1 MNNTVQFQSIAVSD
15 GMQPALIYIRTP
27 LVGTDLQYTLAGLC
41 YSFQS
46 FLELGWIN
54 SSVVFRLS
62 LLPQSTL
69 PALPPKRERAPVPP
83 APIAVSSPA
92 AVSFSSA
99 DFSLAQSAELPVRLE
114 NIKTEVAILRDKLD
128 AAGYRA
134 MLGLLAK
141 IVGNIVF
148 SRERT
153 HAQIADPAADAKRS
167 INPASAAFQTRMGS
181 VPAGIEILAQL
192 GACEARR
199 SP

>member
-41 YSFQS
+41 YSFRS

-99 DFSLAQSAELPVRLE
+99 DFSLAQSTELPVRLE

-128 AAGYRA
+128 AAGYGA

-148 SRERT
+148 PRT
-153 HAQIADPAADAKRS
+153 HTQIADPAADVKRS

-192 GACEARR
+192 GPCEARR

>member
-1 MNNTVQFQSIAVSD
+1 MLLIPVIPRIGLDQLLRRVPPLSPPSVHTPR
-15 GMQPALIYIRTP
+15 PAS
-27 LVGTDLQYTLAGLC
+27 Q
-41 YSFQS
+41 
-46 FLELGWIN
+46 
-54 SSVVFRLS
+54 
-62 LLPQSTL
+62 
-69 PALPPKRERAPVPP
+69 ERKGSCPP
-83 APIAVSSPA
+83 APIATSSPA

-148 SRERT
+148 PRERT
-153 HAQIADPAADAKRS
+153 HTQIADPAADAKRS

-192 GACEARR
+192 GPCAARR

>member
-1 MNNTVQFQSIAVSD
+1 MNNAVQFQSIAVSD

-41 YSFQS
+41 CSS
-46 FLELGWIN
+46 RSVLELGWIN

-69 PALPPKRERAPVPP
+69 PALPPKRERAPAAP
-83 APIAVSSPA
+83 APIAVSSP

-134 MLGLLAK
+134 MLALLAK

-148 SRERT
+148 PRKRT
-153 HAQIADPAADAKRS
+153 HVQIADPAADVKRS
-167 INPASAAFQTRMGS
+167 INPASAAFQSRVGS

-192 GACEARR
+192 GACAARR

>member
-41 YSFQS
+41 YSFRS

-83 APIAVSSPA
+83 APIATSSPA

-114 NIKTEVAILRDKLD
+114 NIKNGGGHPARQARRCWLPRD
-128 AAGYRA
+128 AGS
-134 MLGLLAK
+134 
-141 IVGNIVF
+141 
-148 SRERT
+148 SRQDRRQ
-153 HAQIADPAADAKRS
+153 HRI
-167 INPASAAFQTRMGS
+167 
-181 VPAGIEILAQL
+181 PAGADSHTD
-192 GACEARR
+192 R
-199 SP
+199 